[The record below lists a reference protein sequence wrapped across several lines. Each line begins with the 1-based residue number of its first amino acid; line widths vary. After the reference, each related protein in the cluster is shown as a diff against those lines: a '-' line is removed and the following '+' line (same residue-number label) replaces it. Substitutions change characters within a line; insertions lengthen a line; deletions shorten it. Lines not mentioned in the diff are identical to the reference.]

1 MPTELQVFNGERA
14 HVGQWR
20 ELDGVGVIAPPPGE
34 SSPGVATIGHFCDVL
49 GAEGYR
55 SVVTP
60 ALTATELL
68 PFLQAGFVTREQLH
82 VLVHDLR
89 TVADAPTPHG
99 VTLRRARNSD
109 VVPSLGVDRTAFDA
123 FWRFDRSSLME
134 ACAATP
140 QARFRVAVT
149 DRPHDDIPSG
159 TVVGYCITG
168 RSRSQGFLQ
177 RLAVDPRIAGRGI
190 GSALVVDCLHWLQR
204 RRARS
209 CIVNTQEANE
219 RAVALYRRHGFT
231 MAQSGLFVLTRPLRA
246 DVPTGDGE

>member
-1 MPTELQVFNGERA
+1 MSTELQVHNGERA

-34 SSPGVATIGHFCDVL
+34 ASPGVATIGHFCDVL
-49 GAEGYR
+49 GTEGYR

-60 ALTATELL
+60 ALTSTELV

-89 TVADAPTPHG
+89 TITDAPPPRDM
-99 VTLRRARNSD
+99 TLRRARNSD
-109 VVPSLGVDRTAFDA
+109 VAPSLAVDRTAFDA
-123 FWRFDRSSLME
+123 FWRFDRASLLE

-140 QARFRVAVT
+140 QARYRVAVT
-149 DRPHDDIPSG
+149 NHTSDGVDAG

-177 RLAVDPRIAGRGI
+177 RLAVDPRFAGRGI
-190 GSALVVDCLHWLQR
+190 GSALVLDCLQWLHR
-204 RRARS
+204 RRSRS
-209 CIVNTQEANE
+209 CIVNTQEANT

-231 MAQSGLFVLTRPLRA
+231 MAQSGLFVLTRPLH
-246 DVPTGDGE
+246 PSTPGETE